1 MACAG
6 RANAGRAA
14 TGEATPGPGAAPE
27 PDAGEAVTP
36 EPGDPAHTAEGVRAH
51 GLAGGVGVLPRVA
64 AQDAVDAG
72 EAVTPDARG
81 QADDGRAGVADGW
94 QPGSQAARRDAAL
107 GRVVVEQGAD
117 RVQEAGMLRRSQ
129 REGRGRARPRLGE
142 DAASEDA
149 TVGEQVTQILDGGR
163 RSRSVGVERGRAR
176 RRLGE
181 ELNVDD
187 GEGGAGNDGAASNS
201 QAAGPRA
208 ERAPNKPR
216 SVAARIVKVLGA
228 DCGLDP
234 STKMLSKVSA
244 WMETSPLVLRIYG
257 ELYCPPHSW
266 DDLAGAAKLW
276 TGSQVRVLEGEPW
289 QKLRRQFNVPSSMS
303 MGEAVERIVA
313 ESARRN
319 AMYQRNVC
327 ALHRVVEQIESRARD
342 FLTIRERMREAQLA
356 FLQRSCN
363 LPVVAMFSSA
373 SVAASSVRDIV
384 CGLDWERI
392 RVHYDVIVRAQA
404 VGILGTSRRAVLDSH
419 FYSSSPPNLDVSA
432 LVVAIASYG
441 SQQSAGGGV
450 GPAPF

>member
-14 TGEATPGPGAAPE
+14 TGEATPGPGAA
-27 PDAGEAVTP
+27 P

-181 ELNVDD
+181 ELN
-187 GEGGAGNDGAASNS
+187 GAGGAGNDGAAKI
-201 QAAGPRA
+201 A
-208 ERAPNKPR
+208 
-216 SVAARIVKVLGA
+216 
-228 DCGLDP
+228 
-234 STKMLSKVSA
+234 
-244 WMETSPLVLRIYG
+244 
-257 ELYCPPHSW
+257 
-266 DDLAGAAKLW
+266 
-276 TGSQVRVLEGEPW
+276 
-289 QKLRRQFNVPSSMS
+289 
-303 MGEAVERIVA
+303 
-313 ESARRN
+313 
-319 AMYQRNVC
+319 
-327 ALHRVVEQIESRARD
+327 
-342 FLTIRERMREAQLA
+342 
-356 FLQRSCN
+356 
-363 LPVVAMFSSA
+363 A
-373 SVAASSVRDIV
+373 SV
-384 CGLDWERI
+384 
-392 RVHYDVIVRAQA
+392 
-404 VGILGTSRRAVLDSH
+404 
-419 FYSSSPPNLDVSA
+419 
-432 LVVAIASYG
+432 
-441 SQQSAGGGV
+441 
-450 GPAPF
+450 

>member
-1 MACAG
+1 MSGEPAAGRRPRDSSHSRPPQGSAKRGRPASKARTSCPVCKQAWRWCSVACAG

-81 QADDGRAGVADGW
+81 QADDGRAGVADGC

-149 TVGEQVTQILDGGR
+149 TVGEQVTQIMDGGR

-181 ELNVDD
+181 ELN
-187 GEGGAGNDGAASNS
+187 GAGGAGNDGAAKI
-201 QAAGPRA
+201 A
-208 ERAPNKPR
+208 
-216 SVAARIVKVLGA
+216 
-228 DCGLDP
+228 
-234 STKMLSKVSA
+234 
-244 WMETSPLVLRIYG
+244 
-257 ELYCPPHSW
+257 
-266 DDLAGAAKLW
+266 
-276 TGSQVRVLEGEPW
+276 
-289 QKLRRQFNVPSSMS
+289 
-303 MGEAVERIVA
+303 
-313 ESARRN
+313 
-319 AMYQRNVC
+319 
-327 ALHRVVEQIESRARD
+327 
-342 FLTIRERMREAQLA
+342 
-356 FLQRSCN
+356 
-363 LPVVAMFSSA
+363 A
-373 SVAASSVRDIV
+373 SV
-384 CGLDWERI
+384 
-392 RVHYDVIVRAQA
+392 
-404 VGILGTSRRAVLDSH
+404 
-419 FYSSSPPNLDVSA
+419 
-432 LVVAIASYG
+432 
-441 SQQSAGGGV
+441 
-450 GPAPF
+450 

>member
-1 MACAG
+1 MSGEPAAGRRPRDSSHSRPPQGSAKRGRPASKARTSCPVCKNAWKWCSVACAG
-6 RANAGRAA
+6 RADAGRAA

-27 PDAGEAVTP
+27 PGDPAHTAEGVRAHGLAGGVGVLLRVAAQGAVDAGEAVTP

-64 AQDAVDAG
+64 AQGAVDAG

-81 QADDGRAGVADGW
+81 QADDGRAGVADGC

-163 RSRSVGVERGRAR
+163 RIRSVGVERGRAR
-176 RRLGE
+176 RRLGD

-216 SVAARIVKVLGA
+216 SWLPA
-228 DCGLDP
+228 
-234 STKMLSKVSA
+234 LSRC
-244 WMETSPLVLRIYG
+244 W
-257 ELYCPPHSW
+257 
-266 DDLAGAAKLW
+266 
-276 TGSQVRVLEGEPW
+276 
-289 QKLRRQFNVPSSMS
+289 
-303 MGEAVERIVA
+303 
-313 ESARRN
+313 
-319 AMYQRNVC
+319 
-327 ALHRVVEQIESRARD
+327 
-342 FLTIRERMREAQLA
+342 
-356 FLQRSCN
+356 
-363 LPVVAMFSSA
+363 
-373 SVAASSVRDIV
+373 VAASSVRDIV

-419 FYSSSPPNLDVSA
+419 FYSGLFDPVFLQPVT
-432 LVVAIASYG
+432 
-441 SQQSAGGGV
+441 
-450 GPAPF
+450 

>member
-1 MACAG
+1 M
-6 RANAGRAA
+6 
-14 TGEATPGPGAAPE
+14 
-27 PDAGEAVTP
+27 
-36 EPGDPAHTAEGVRAH
+36 RAH
-51 GLAGGVGVLPRVA
+51 SLAGGVGVPPRVA
-64 AQDAVDAG
+64 AQGAVDAG

-163 RSRSVGVERGRAR
+163 RIRSVGVERGRAR

-319 AMYQRNVC
+319 AMYQRNVR
-327 ALHRVVEQIESRARD
+327 ALHCVVEQIESRARD

-373 SVAASSVRDIV
+373 SVAASCFGGFIL
-384 CGLDWERI
+384 CER
-392 RVHYDVIVRAQA
+392 
-404 VGILGTSRRAVLDSH
+404 
-419 FYSSSPPNLDVSA
+419 
-432 LVVAIASYG
+432 
-441 SQQSAGGGV
+441 
-450 GPAPF
+450 